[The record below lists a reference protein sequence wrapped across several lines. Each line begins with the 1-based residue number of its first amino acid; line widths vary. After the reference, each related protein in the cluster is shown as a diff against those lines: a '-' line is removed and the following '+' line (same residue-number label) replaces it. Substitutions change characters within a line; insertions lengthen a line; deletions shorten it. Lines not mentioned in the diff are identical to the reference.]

1 MIWNETIEC
10 MDREEMRKLQSLRL
24 KRVVEHAYHNSPFYR
39 KKMQE
44 MGITPDDVQTIDD
57 ITKLPFTVKQDLRD
71 NYPFGLMAV
80 PMSEIVRLHASSG
93 TTGKPIVVGY
103 TRKDLGIWA
112 EVVARCLTAY
122 GLTKNDSV
130 QVSYG
135 YGMFTGGL
143 GAHAGVENIGG
154 TVIPMSSGNTQKQ
167 IQLMHDFGAKGLA
180 CTPSYALYLAETI
193 HQSGIPLEEFQ
204 LRVGAFGAE
213 PWTENM
219 RKELETKLNIKA
231 YDIYGLTEIC
241 GPGVGGECECQNGT
255 HLWED
260 HFFPEIVDPN
270 TLQPVEPGQVG
281 ELVFTTLTK
290 EGMPMLR
297 YRTRDLTSLT
307 YEKCACGRT
316 AVRMGRILGRSDDML
331 IIRGVN
337 VFPSQ
342 VESVILEL
350 PEFEAHYLIVVD
362 RMNNTDTFQIQ
373 VEVRQEYYSDE
384 MNKMIALKKKIAAR
398 MPSVIGLQPD
408 IKIVELR
415 YRTRDLTSLTYEK
428 CACGRTAVRMGRI
441 LGRSDDMLIIRG
453 VNVFPSQVESV
464 ILELPEFEAH
474 YLIVVDRMNNT
485 DTFQI
490 QVEVRQEY
498 YSDEMNKMIALKK
511 KIAARMQSVIGLQPD
526 IKIVE
531 PRSIERSMGKAKHVI
546 DKRKLV

>member
-10 MDREEMRKLQSLRL
+10 MNREEMRKLQSIRLR
-24 KRVVEHAYHNSPFYR
+24 RVVEHAYHNSPFYR

-44 MGITPDDVQTIDD
+44 MGITPEDIHSIDD
-57 ITKLPFTVKQDLRD
+57 IVKLPFTVKQDLRD

-103 TRKDLGIWA
+103 TRKDLSIWA

-135 YGMFTGGL
+135 YGLFTGGL

-193 HQSGIPLEEFQ
+193 HSSGIPLEEFK

-219 RKELETKLNIKA
+219 RKELESKLNIKA

-260 HFFPEIVDPN
+260 HFFPEIVDPV
-270 TLQPVEPGQVG
+270 TLEPVEPGQHG

-290 EGMPMLR
+290 EGMPMIR
-297 YRTRDLTSLT
+297 YRTRDLTHLI
-307 YEKCACGRT
+307 YDKCECGRT

-337 VFPSQ
+337 VFPTQ
-342 VESVILEL
+342 IESVILEM
-350 PEFEAHYLIVVD
+350 PEFEPHYLLLVD
-362 RMNNTDTFQIQ
+362 RKNNTDTMELQ
-373 VEVRQEYYSDE
+373 VEVRPEYYSDE
-384 MNKMIALKKKIAAR
+384 INKMLALKKKLTAR
-398 MPSVIGLQPD
+398 L
-408 IKIVELR
+408 
-415 YRTRDLTSLTYEK
+415 
-428 CACGRTAVRMGRI
+428 
-441 LGRSDDMLIIRG
+441 
-453 VNVFPSQVESV
+453 
-464 ILELPEFEAH
+464 
-474 YLIVVDRMNNT
+474 
-485 DTFQI
+485 
-490 QVEVRQEY
+490 
-498 YSDEMNKMIALKK
+498 
-511 KIAARMQSVIGLQPD
+511 QSVLGLGVD
-526 IKIVE
+526 VRLVE
-531 PRSIERSMGKAKHVI
+531 PRSIERSVGKAKRVI
-546 DKRKLV
+546 DNRKL